1 MLKAYVFAACVLL
14 ITAVAAP
21 ARAADVA
28 LTTDATKS
36 QAYGA
41 WKRFDVDDQHSR
53 SSGVEWI
60 DLTDSDDVFGTP
72 LTFTFTI
79 AEGTTGSLT
88 VVDAGF
94 AGDTYQITNFGNVI
108 GATSAV
114 AGATYPD
121 VVDVGNDYL
130 QALNTPSFSQYVFTF
145 APGDYRISGRLLQS
159 VLDADSTPLN
169 YTFGAVSL
177 EIAPVPVPEPA
188 TYATLLAGLG
198 FIGLLLRRRR

>member
-1 MLKAYVFAACVLL
+1 MLKAYVFAVCALL

-28 LTTDATKS
+28 LTTDATKRQS
-36 QAYGA
+36 YGA
-41 WKRFDVDDQHSR
+41 WQRFDVDDQHSR
-53 SSGVEWI
+53 SGGVEW
-60 DLTDSDDVFGTP
+60 LDVMDPDGSFYKP
-72 LTFTFTI
+72 VTFTFTI
-79 AEGTTGSLT
+79 AEGSIGSLT

-121 VVDVGNDYL
+121 VVDVGDDFL
-130 QALNTPSFSQYVFTF
+130 QALNTPSFSQVVFTF

-188 TYATLLAGLG
+188 TSAMLLAGLG
-198 FIGLLLRRRR
+198 CTGLLRRRR